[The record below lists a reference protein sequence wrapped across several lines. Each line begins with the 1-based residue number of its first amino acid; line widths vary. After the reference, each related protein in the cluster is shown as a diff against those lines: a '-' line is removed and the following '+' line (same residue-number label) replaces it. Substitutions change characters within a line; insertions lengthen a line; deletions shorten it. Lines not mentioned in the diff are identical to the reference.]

1 MLIRRRRPRRRLAL
15 WVRLGLLGAL
25 VGLMAFAITRSNRR
39 SSGTAAATDLQA
51 NELPADYPR
60 GDAPCPDF
68 RLVDQNGAAFGP
80 SRLRGTPTIV
90 TFVFS
95 HCQAICPDLV
105 HDVRRAAEV
114 ARPAGVQ
121 LVLVTIDPV
130 RDSPEVLPQVASEWN
145 LGTNEWLLSGSP
157 EEVGRLLDAFNVARV
172 ADTLTR
178 EVAHPPLV
186 VVLDPQVR
194 QAYRLNA
201 PPVAWI
207 SEAVRRSRS

>member
-15 WVRLGLLGAL
+15 WVRLGLLAIL
-25 VGLMAFAITRSNRR
+25 VGVMAFAMTRSSRR
-39 SSGTAAATDLQA
+39 SSGTAAATALRS
-51 NELPADYPR
+51 ELPADYPR

-80 SRLRGTPTIV
+80 SRLKGTPTIM

-114 ARPAGVQ
+114 AHPAGVQ

-130 RDSPEVLPQVASEWN
+130 RDSPEVLPQVASEWQ
-145 LGTNEWLLSGSP
+145 LGANEWLLSGSP
-157 EEVGRLLDAFNVARV
+157 EEVGRLLDAFNVAREP
-172 ADTLTR
+172 DTLTR

-186 VVLDPQVR
+186 VVLDTEAR

-201 PPVAWI
+201 PPVSWI